1 MWQKPLLK
9 KKLRKERKLE
19 NPVIPKEDEATPSIY
34 VHDADSGVQ
43 LPPNPQQLF
52 AVLRVKGLQYK
63 VSKDDRVMVEKIDD
77 FEVGQ

>member
-34 VHDADSGVQ
+34 VHDADSGV
-43 LPPNPQQLF
+43 
-52 AVLRVKGLQYK
+52 
-63 VSKDDRVMVEKIDD
+63 
-77 FEVGQ
+77 